1 MRRHDAT
8 SEPAGRSVGVAASSQ
23 ASRGVPG
30 AASPR
35 AAGAG
40 VVEGAVLAPRTVTF
54 RADVEALDLGVEGFE
69 RCVDALRRRPGLVL
83 LDSRAV
89 DGRLGRFSFACF
101 EPFATLVARDG
112 RVELRR
118 WTGER
123 ATFPGK
129 ALDVLERLLA
139 AHRLEA
145 GGLPAPFVGGAAG
158 YLGYGL
164 ARELERLPRAARD
177 ASGAPDAVLGLYDRV
192 LVLDRCERRAYLAG
206 LASPDLPGRAP
217 LGEVRRAVLELAR
230 RGAAQGD
237 DGAEGAPEPDE
248 PGEPLLRDL
257 TRDAYLAAVRRIQAY
272 VAAGDAYQVNFTG
285 RWFAPVRGR
294 DPWAL
299 HRRLMRLNPAPFA
312 AWLGFDEVQVSCAS
326 PERFLR
332 VDGDAVETRPIK
344 GTAPRGAT
352 PEEDARLRAALLAS
366 AKDRAELAM
375 IVDVAR
381 NDLGRVCA
389 PGSVRVD
396 AFPELERHPSVHH
409 LVAAVR
415 GRLAPGRGICDLVR
429 AAFPAASIT
438 GAPKIR
444 AMEIVD
450 ELEPVARGVYT
461 GSIGYLGFHG
471 TADLNVAIRT
481 IVVAGGLVHL
491 HAGGGIVADSV
502 AEAEHEEAA
511 LKARNLVRAVAGWR
525 EAAR

>member
-1 MRRHDAT
+1 M
-8 SEPAGRSVGVAASSQ
+8 
-23 ASRGVPG
+23 
-30 AASPR
+30 
-35 AAGAG
+35 
-40 VVEGAVLAPRTVTF
+40 LAPRAVTF
-54 RADVEALDLGVEGFE
+54 RAEVEALDLGVEGFE

-83 LDSRAV
+83 LDSRVV

-101 EPFATLVARDG
+101 EPFATLIARDG

-123 ATFPGK
+123 DTLRGK
-129 ALDVLERLLA
+129 ALDVLERLLS
-139 AHRLEA
+139 AHRLEVDA

-192 LVLDRCERRAYLAG
+192 LVLDRVARRTHLSC

-217 LGEVRRAVLELAR
+217 FDEVRRAVLEAAR
-230 RGAAQGD
+230 QGTAAVD
-237 DGAEGAPEPDE
+237 AAPEPSRAGGEPVEPVESDE
-248 PGEPLLRDL
+248 EPLLRDL
-257 TRDAYLAAVRRIQAY
+257 TREAYLASVRRIQDY
-272 VAAGDAYQVNFTG
+272 VAAGDVYQVNFTG

-312 AWLGFDEVQVSCAS
+312 AWLGFDAVQVSCAS

-332 VDGDAVETRPIK
+332 VDGAEVETRPIK
-344 GTAPRGAT
+344 GTAPRGRT
-352 PEEDARLRAALLAS
+352 PQDDARLRAALLAS

-381 NDLGRVCA
+381 NDLGRVCTL
-389 PGSVRVD
+389 GSVRVD
-396 AFPELERHPSVHH
+396 AFPEVERHPSVHH
-409 LVAAVR
+409 LVATVR
-415 GRLAPGRGICDLVR
+415 GRLAPGRGACDLLR

-444 AMEIVD
+444 AMEIV
-450 ELEPVARGVYT
+450 EALEPVARGVYT
-461 GSIGYLGFHG
+461 GSIGYLGFQG

-481 IVVAGGLVHL
+481 LVVAGSAVHL

-502 AEAEHEEAA
+502 PEAEHDEAE
-511 LKARNLVRAVAGWR
+511 LKARNLVRAVAGWH
-525 EAAR
+525 EVAR

>member
-1 MRRHDAT
+1 
-8 SEPAGRSVGVAASSQ
+8 
-23 ASRGVPG
+23 
-30 AASPR
+30 
-35 AAGAG
+35 
-40 VVEGAVLAPRTVTF
+40 VTF
-54 RADVEALDLGVEGFE
+54 RADVAALDLGVEGFE

-101 EPFATLVARDG
+101 DPFATLLARDG

-123 ATFPGK
+123 TTVRGK
-129 ALDVLERLLA
+129 VLDVLERLLA

-145 GGLPAPFVGGAAG
+145 SALPAPFVGGAAG

-177 ASGAPDAVLGLYDRV
+177 ATGAPDAVVGLYDRV
-192 LVLDRCERRAYLAG
+192 LVLDRWARRTHLAC
-206 LASPDLPGRAP
+206 LASPELPGRAP
-217 LGEVRRAVLELAR
+217 LDEVRRAVLEAAR
-230 RGAAQGD
+230 RGAAEDD
-237 DGAEGAPEPDE
+237 DGAKAPSHAGDPDA

-352 PEEDARLRAALLAS
+352 PEEDARLQAALLAS

-381 NDLGRVCA
+381 NDLGRVCT

-396 AFPELERHPSVHH
+396 AFPEVERHPSVHH
-409 LVAAVR
+409 LVATVR
-415 GRLAPGRGICDLVR
+415 GRLVPGRSACDLLR

-461 GSIGYLGFHG
+461 GSIGYLGFQG

-481 IVVAGGLVHL
+481 IVVAGDHVHL

-511 LKARNLVRAVAGWR
+511 LKARNLVRAVAGWS
-525 EAAR
+525 EGAR

>member
-1 MRRHDAT
+1 M
-8 SEPAGRSVGVAASSQ
+8 
-23 ASRGVPG
+23 
-30 AASPR
+30 
-35 AAGAG
+35 
-40 VVEGAVLAPRTVTF
+40 LAPRAVTF
-54 RADVEALDLGVEGFE
+54 RAEVEALDLGVEGFE
-69 RCVDALRRRPGLVL
+69 RCVDVLRRRPGLVL

-123 ATFPGK
+123 ATVRGK
-129 ALDVLERLLA
+129 VLDVLERLLA
-139 AHRLEA
+139 AHRLELGA

-164 ARELERLPRAARD
+164 ARELERLPRAPRD

-192 LVLDRCERRAYLAG
+192 LVLDRAAGRAYLAC

-217 LGEVRRAVLELAR
+217 LGEVRRAVLEAAR
-230 RGAAQGD
+230 RGTAP
-237 DGAEGAPEPDE
+237 DGAAPGDAAPDAASDGAALDA
-248 PGEPLLRDL
+248 PLSRDL
-257 TRDAYLAAVRRIQAY
+257 TRDAYLAAVRRIQDY

-312 AWLGFDEVQVSCAS
+312 AWLGFDEVQVSCSS

-332 VDGDAVETRPIK
+332 VDGDEVETRPIK

-352 PEEDARLRAALLAS
+352 PDEDARLRAALLAS

-375 IVDVAR
+375 IVDVSR

-396 AFPELERHPSVHH
+396 AFPEVERHPSVHH
-409 LVAAVR
+409 LVATVR
-415 GRLAPGRGICDLVR
+415 GRLAPGRGVCDLLR

-461 GSIGYLGFHG
+461 GSIGYLGFQG

-481 IVVAGGLVHL
+481 LVVAGGAVHL
-491 HAGGGIVADSV
+491 HAGGGIVADSAPEAEH
-502 AEAEHEEAA
+502 AEAE
-511 LKARNLVRAVAGWR
+511 LKARNLIRALAGWQEGSR
-525 EAAR
+525 

>member
-1 MRRHDAT
+1 M
-8 SEPAGRSVGVAASSQ
+8 
-23 ASRGVPG
+23 
-30 AASPR
+30 
-35 AAGAG
+35 
-40 VVEGAVLAPRTVTF
+40 LAPRAVTF
-54 RADVEALDLGVEGFE
+54 QAAVEALELGVEGFE

-101 EPFATLVARDG
+101 DPFATLVARDG
-112 RVELRR
+112 QVELRR

-123 ATFPGK
+123 ATLRGK
-129 ALDVLERLLA
+129 VLDVVERLLA
-139 AHRLEA
+139 AHRLEVDA

-164 ARELERLPRAARD
+164 AGELERLPRAARD

-192 LVLDRCERRAYLAG
+192 LVLDRGAGRAYLAC

-217 LGEVRRAVLELAR
+217 LGEVRRAVLEAAR
-230 RGAAQGD
+230 RGTAPDDAAPD
-237 DGAEGAPEPDE
+237 DAAPDE
-248 PGEPLLRDL
+248 PLSRDL
-257 TRDAYLAAVRRIQAY
+257 TRDAYLAAVRRIQDH

-285 RWFAPVRGR
+285 RWFAPARGR

-312 AWLGFDEVQVSCAS
+312 AWLGFDAVQVSCAS

-332 VDGDAVETRPIK
+332 VDGAEVETRPIK

-396 AFPELERHPSVHH
+396 AFPEVERHPSVHH
-409 LVAAVR
+409 LVATVR
-415 GRLAPGRGICDLVR
+415 GRLAPGRGVCDLLR

-461 GSIGYLGFHG
+461 GSIGYLGFQG

-481 IVVAGGLVHL
+481 IVVAGGHVHL

-502 AEAEHEEAA
+502 PEAEHGEAE
-511 LKARNLVRAVAGWR
+511 LKARNLIRAVASWH
-525 EAAR
+525 EVAR

>member
-1 MRRHDAT
+1 M
-8 SEPAGRSVGVAASSQ
+8 
-23 ASRGVPG
+23 
-30 AASPR
+30 
-35 AAGAG
+35 
-40 VVEGAVLAPRTVTF
+40 LAPRAVTF
-54 RADVEALDLGVEGFE
+54 QAAVEALDLGVEGFE

-101 EPFATLVARDG
+101 DPFATLVARDG
-112 RVELRR
+112 QVELRR

-123 ATFPGK
+123 ATFQGK

-145 GGLPAPFVGGAAG
+145 AGLPAPFVGGAAG

-192 LVLDRCERRAYLAG
+192 LVLDRVAGRAYLAC

-217 LGEVRRAVLELAR
+217 LGEVRRAVLEAAR
-230 RGAAQGD
+230 RRTAPDDAATD
-237 DGAEGAPEPDE
+237 DAAPDE
-248 PGEPLLRDL
+248 PLSRDL
-257 TRDAYLAAVRRIQAY
+257 TRDAYLAAVRRIQDH

-312 AWLGFDEVQVSCAS
+312 AWLGFDDVQVSCAS

-332 VDGDAVETRPIK
+332 VDGADVETRPIK
-344 GTAPRGAT
+344 GTAPRGTT
-352 PEEDARLRAALLAS
+352 PEGDANLRAALLAS

-396 AFPELERHPSVHH
+396 AFPEIERHPSVHH
-409 LVAAVR
+409 LVATVR
-415 GRLAPGRGICDLVR
+415 GRLAPGRGVCDLLR

-461 GSIGYLGFHG
+461 GSIGYLGFQG

-502 AEAEHEEAA
+502 PEAEHEEAG
-511 LKARNLVRAVAGWR
+511 LKARNLIRAVASWH
-525 EAAR
+525 EVAR